1 MDLRLTTILKRV
13 LNQQQQNHSK
23 AKQGDKTKMEEQKFH
38 KLNEGIATR
47 YITLEGMGHK
57 NCKDLQ
63 EFLRK
68 LKSQSKD
75 IFFVI
80 DRGKEPGDLAIGS
93 WVTTF
98 FSKKFIDVISKNNVR
113 INAYLIRTKKEVKM
127 NYFYVEPINY
137 PVYHFKKERSKWYLK
152 KNPLAKNNLYQC
164 LGSTTTDE
172 ENLFDFSDGSD
183 FFGVKETRFI
193 FVTQKLKEAI
203 EKAKLKN
210 VVFDPVVRYKIK

>member
-75 IFFVI
+75 IFF
-80 DRGKEPGDLAIGS
+80 D
-93 WVTTF
+93 
-98 FSKKFIDVISKNNVR
+98 
-113 INAYLIRTKKEVKM
+113 
-127 NYFYVEPINY
+127 
-137 PVYHFKKERSKWYLK
+137 
-152 KNPLAKNNLYQC
+152 C
-164 LGSTTTDE
+164 
-172 ENLFDFSDGSD
+172 DFSFLRNSCKSLQFLCPIPSKVMYLVAIPSFNLWNFCSSILVLSPCFAFEWFCCCWFNTRLSIVVNRKSI
-183 FFGVKETRFI
+183 FFT
-193 FVTQKLKEAI
+193 
-203 EKAKLKN
+203 
-210 VVFDPVVRYKIK
+210 